1 MATETKRALIIGA
14 SRGLGLGLARE
25 LASRGVEVTA
35 TARDLD
41 KATGLRDLPASSRL
55 ETLDIDDD
63 AAVDALAGRLQG
75 QTFDIV
81 FINAGV
87 TGPSHESADLATTE
101 EIGKL
106 FATNA
111 VSPIRLARKLLG
123 NIKPETGTLAFMS
136 SVLGS
141 IAANTTGS
149 KELYRASK
157 TALNSLI
164 KSFVLGLD
172 EKNKKITVLTV
183 HPGWVRT
190 DMGGPEAPLD
200 VATSVREI
208 ANQLEKRA
216 GKGGLSFIDYQGEE
230 LPW

>member
-35 TARDLD
+35 TARDLA
-41 KATGLRDLPASSRL
+41 KATGLRELPAGARL
-55 ETLDIDDD
+55 ETIDIDD
-63 AAVDALAGRLQG
+63 AASVDALAGRLQG
-75 QTFDIV
+75 QAFDIV
-81 FINAGV
+81 FINAGI
-87 TGPSHESADLATTE
+87 TGPSHESADAATTE
-101 EIGKL
+101 EVGKL

-123 NIKPETGTLAFMS
+123 NIAPGGTLAFMS

-141 IAANTTGS
+141 IAENTTGS

-157 TALNSLI
+157 TALNSLV
-164 KSFVLGLD
+164 KSLVLQLD
-172 EKNKKITVLTV
+172 EKQKLTVLTV

-190 DMGGPEAPLD
+190 DMGGAEAPLD
-200 VATSVREI
+200 VETSVRGI
-208 ANQLEKRA
+208 ADQLEKNA
-216 GKGGLSFIDYQGEE
+216 GKGGLTFLDYQGTE

>member
-41 KATGLRDLPASSRL
+41 KATGLRDLPTSARL
-55 ETLDIDDD
+55 ETIDIDD
-63 AAVDALAGRLQG
+63 AASVDALAGRLQG

-81 FINAGV
+81 FINAGI
-87 TGPSHESADLATTE
+87 TGPSHESADAATIE

-111 VSPIRLARKLLG
+111 VSPIRLARKLVG

-141 IAANTTGS
+141 IAENTTGS

-157 TALNSLI
+157 TALNSLV

-172 EKNKKITVLTV
+172 EKKKITVLTV

-190 DMGGPEAPLD
+190 DMGGDDAPLD
-200 VATSVREI
+200 VATSARGMVD
-208 ANQLEKRA
+208 QLEKHA
-216 GKGGLSFIDYQGEE
+216 GKGGLSFIDYQGVE

>member
-41 KATGLRDLPASSRL
+41 KAPGLRDLPAGSRL
-55 ETLDIDDD
+55 ETIDIDD
-63 AAVDALAGRLQG
+63 AASVDALAKRLQG
-75 QTFDIV
+75 QTFDVV
-81 FINAGV
+81 FINAGI
-87 TGPSHESADLATTE
+87 TGPSHESADVATTE

-123 NIKPETGTLAFMS
+123 NIAPGGTLAFMS

-141 IAANTTGS
+141 IAENTTGS

-157 TALNSLI
+157 TALNSLV
-164 KSFVLGLD
+164 KSLVLGLD
-172 EKNKKITVLTV
+172 AEKKLTVLSV

-190 DMGGPEAPLD
+190 DMGGSNATLD
-200 VATSVREI
+200 VETSVRGI
-208 ANQLEKRA
+208 ANQLEKNA
-216 GKGGLSFIDYQGEE
+216 GKGGLTFLDYEGRE

>member
-14 SRGLGLGLARE
+14 SRGLGLGLAKE

-41 KATGLRDLPASSRL
+41 KATGLRDLPTSARL
-55 ETLDIDDD
+55 ETVDIDDA
-63 AAVDALAGRLQG
+63 AAVDALAQRLQG

-87 TGPSHESADLATTE
+87 SGPSHHSADAATTE

-111 VSPIRLARKLLG
+111 VSPIRLARKLADNLAPG
-123 NIKPETGTLAFMS
+123 GTLAFMS

-141 IAANTTGS
+141 IAENTTGHM
-149 KELYRASK
+149 ELYRASK
-157 TALNSLI
+157 AALNSLV
-164 KSFVLGLD
+164 KSLLAGLD
-172 EKNKKITVLTV
+172 EKKKITVLSV

-190 DMGGPEAPLD
+190 DMGGADATLD
-200 VATSVREI
+200 VATSVRGI
-208 ANQLEKRA
+208 ADQLEKNA
-216 GKGGLSFIDYQGEE
+216 GKGGLTFLDYQGTE